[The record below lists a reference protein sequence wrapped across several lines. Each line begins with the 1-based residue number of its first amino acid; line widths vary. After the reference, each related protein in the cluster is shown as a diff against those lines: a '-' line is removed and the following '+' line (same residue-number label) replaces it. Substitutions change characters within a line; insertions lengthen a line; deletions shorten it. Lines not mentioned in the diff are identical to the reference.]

1 MELPS
6 FQLTVINTAP
16 GKWNK
21 WNDANWGWNIL
32 EHDFPLKRVDSQ
44 DRAVGMA
51 DIDPHL
57 AGQATSLPLGPPFPP
72 RFLPLPPP
80 FPFSRGSLSSW
91 QGHGCG
97 KRPRGAAPR
106 CFGFRANCTKPV
118 FFPVRSVWW
127 LPANFPPS
135 NSIGSSGR
143 SFFPDWNSILTADRP
158 TQPTIAGW
166 WLTYPSEKY
175 ESQLGWLISQYMEQI
190 KRFQTSKQYRYSIVF
205 WCYHVA
211 SIDIL

>member
-1 MELPS
+1 MMPTGVGTSWNMTFLLKGWILRIELLGW
-6 FQLTVINTAP
+6 LTSTPI
-16 GKWNK
+16 
-21 WNDANWGWNIL
+21 
-32 EHDFPLKRVDSQ
+32 S
-44 DRAVGMA
+44 RAK
-51 DIDPHL
+51 PHPCPWDL
-57 AGQATSLPLGPPFPP
+57 LFPP

-143 SFFPDWNSILTADRP
+143 SFFPDWNSILTEDRP

-190 KRFQTSKQYRYSIVF
+190 KLFQTSNQYRYSIVF